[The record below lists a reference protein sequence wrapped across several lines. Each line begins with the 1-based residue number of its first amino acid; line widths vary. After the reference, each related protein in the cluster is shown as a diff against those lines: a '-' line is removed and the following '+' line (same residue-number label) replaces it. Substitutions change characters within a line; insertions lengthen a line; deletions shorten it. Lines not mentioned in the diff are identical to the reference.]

1 MANAKFLDQTGLTH
15 FKGKIDGELAKKANV
30 SAIPSNVSQ
39 LTNDSD
45 YQTGTQVSGSISSA
59 LEPYA
64 QKTELFDKTF
74 NSLTG
79 KPTING
85 VEVKGTLTTESL
97 KISIPRSVS
106 ELTNDSGF
114 QTSSQVSSAIA
125 SAVADITGFE
135 FKVLGNEEEL
145 PREGKKGTI
154 YLKPIGGSEDKNIH
168 EEYIWIGNKYE
179 KLGTTAVDLSEYF
192 NTSNLTA
199 ISTGD
204 IDAMFA

>member
-30 SAIPSNVSQ
+30 NAIPSNVSQ

-45 YQTGTQVSGSISSA
+45 YQTGTQVS
-59 LEPYA
+59 
-64 QKTELFDKTF
+64 
-74 NSLTG
+74 
-79 KPTING
+79 
-85 VEVKGTLTTESL
+85 
-97 KISIPRSVS
+97 
-106 ELTNDSGF
+106 
-114 QTSSQVSSAIA
+114 SAIA
-125 SAVADITGFE
+125 TAVGGITGFE
-135 FKVLGNEEEL
+135 YRVLGPEEEL
-145 PREGKKGTI
+145 PEEGTKGTI
-154 YLKPIGGSEDKNIH
+154 YLKPIDGSEDKNIH